1 MRTSIL
7 TAALAGTMSVGIL
20 WAQQSPT
27 PAQLPPG
34 TAPKQLND
42 QEDVRSILGSTVNA
56 AVTKGAFDD
65 LSERFSTA
73 DRKRLGDFVKRDF
86 PALDAKVDQ
95 LRTAWKAKY
104 GQDIKMDDK
113 QQLNAM
119 LLVLEGEVTD
129 PALAKLHWPLRV
141 TNTRSNEPIQAS
153 DSSSSAEYL
162 DKGRNV
168 AIVTIPSTSNAM
180 PTLYLSMLH
189 ENVDSWR
196 IDIPDSISGEQIYNN
211 LLANLTRFAEK
222 IDSWP
227 ANVNE
232 ASRQLTYTVFSAV
245 YNVPPRE
252 AGQASAR

>member
-1 MRTSIL
+1 MRRSIL
-7 TAALAGTMSVGIL
+7 TAAVAGSMSLGIL
-20 WAQQSPT
+20 YAQQAPA

-42 QEDVRSILGSTVNA
+42 QEDVRSVLGSTVNA

-65 LSERFSTA
+65 MFERFSTA
-73 DRKRLGDFVKRDF
+73 DRRRIGDFASKEQ
-86 PALDAKVDQ
+86 PTLDAKVEQ

-104 GQDIKMDDK
+104 GQDMKLDEK
-113 QQLNAM
+113 AQLTAM
-119 LLVLEGEVTD
+119 LIVLEGEVTD
-129 PALAKLHWPLRV
+129 PALAKMHWPLRV
-141 TNTRSNEPIQAS
+141 TNTRSNEPIQAG

-168 AIVTIPSTSNAM
+168 AIVTIPSTATST

-196 IDIPDSISGEQIYNN
+196 IDIPDSITGEQIYNN
-211 LLANLTRFAEK
+211 LLANLTRFSEK

-232 ASRQLTYTVFSAV
+232 ASRQLTYSVFSAI

-252 AGQASAR
+252 GSQAAAR